1 MPVPTRIISWL
12 MPLSRL
18 EKLREIKMEKTD
30 TSRMQT
36 RAMLRLNRMMSENPA
51 NRISLGMSRQTFQFK
66 SAI

>member
-1 MPVPTRIISWL
+1 